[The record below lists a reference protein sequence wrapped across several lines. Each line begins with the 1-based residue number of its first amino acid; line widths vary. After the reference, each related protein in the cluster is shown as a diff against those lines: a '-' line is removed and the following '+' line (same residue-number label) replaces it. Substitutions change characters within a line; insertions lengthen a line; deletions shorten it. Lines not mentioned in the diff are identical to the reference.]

1 MKICIKDREFNPSFI
16 SMYGED
22 KAREQGYTIFEV
34 PEGYEDCAFEDFDK
48 NGFNIELYSARKLR
62 EQNQHKVIEAYE
74 YLNSTDYIDNKFTE
88 ALVTNNTD
96 LLEELKIK
104 YAEQLV
110 KRQEAREFI
119 DKNK

>member
-1 MKICIKDREFNPSFI
+1 MRVCIKGNEFNPSYI
-16 SMYGED
+16 SIHGEEM
-22 KAREQGYTIFEV
+22 ARENKYTIYDV
-34 PEGYEDCAFEDFDK
+34 PDGYEDCAFEDFDK
-48 NGFNIELYSARKLR
+48 NGFNVNLYNARKLK
-62 EQNQHKVIEAYE
+62 EQNQHKVVEAYQ

-88 ALVTNNTD
+88 AIVTNNTE

-110 KRQEAREFI
+110 KRQEARDFI